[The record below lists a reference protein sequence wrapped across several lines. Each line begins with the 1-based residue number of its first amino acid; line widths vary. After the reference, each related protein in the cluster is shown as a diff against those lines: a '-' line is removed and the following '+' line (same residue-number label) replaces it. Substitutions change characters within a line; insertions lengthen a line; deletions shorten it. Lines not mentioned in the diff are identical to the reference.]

1 MIHLDFET
9 RSENNL
15 VTDGS
20 YKYAVDPSTD
30 VNCFAF
36 AIGDETPELWL
47 RVHGDPLPPRLI
59 EAVKKGMMIAAWNAA
74 FERLIWNNVL
84 TKYGAPKLP
93 IEQFYCVAA
102 NARARGYPG
111 KLEKA
116 ARFAGLAVEKDREGY
131 LLMMKMC
138 KPRRIEED
146 GTVVWWDDYK
156 DHVRQGEYCKQDVV
170 VERTLLSIIMPF
182 NAQELSDYHLSE
194 EINDR
199 GIKVD
204 RELAHAAVTSAATE
218 KLTSDD
224 AMKAMTGGAVTA
236 CTQVANIKAW
246 VEEEWRPIPSLNKS
260 DILDMLDCHD
270 IPPHVADVLELR
282 LENSKAAVSKFAAML
297 NKSDPAGI
305 VRGLFVFHGAGP
317 GRFTSFGLQVQNLV
331 RESNTDAI
339 PVLKKHG
346 IKGLRMLGEP
356 VEILSQMVR
365 PAFLAEEGKTFLIG
379 DFSQMQARVTAWLA
393 GEEKLLQLFREG
405 KDTYCAFGSIAYGR
419 TITKADTD
427 ERFASKGCVLGLG
440 FGGAEGA
447 LARTLKKPPARMVLP
462 GDQLTH
468 FVKTYRNTYTK
479 IVNFWYRLRDA
490 TLMAMFSKG
499 TIVPIGPVS
508 YLYDGQHLWCRLPSG
523 RLMCY
528 PYARVVQDDYG
539 DCIEYRRGNRSPKS
553 GVIDWPVERLWYGTL
568 TENLAQAIEFDLMM
582 LTLRRMRK
590 MRDLPVRIHVH
601 DEIVPEVDKRVAEE
615 KLAKFLALMKQGADW
630 SEGLPIEAEGH
641 ISDRYVK

>member
-9 RSENNL
+9 RSECNL

-20 YKYAVDPSTD
+20 YKYAVHPSTD
-30 VNCFAF
+30 VNCFAW
-36 AIGDETPELWL
+36 AIGDEPPELWL
-47 RVHGDPLPPRLI
+47 RVHGLPLPKRLI
-59 EAVKKGMMIAAWNAA
+59 EAVKSGMVIAAWNAA

-84 TKYGAPKLP
+84 TRYGAPELP

-116 ARFAGLAVEKDREGY
+116 ARFAGLQAEKDREGY

-138 KPRRIEED
+138 KPRRVEED
-146 GTVVWWDDYK
+146 GTVIWWDDYK
-156 DHVRQGEYCKQDVV
+156 DHVRQGEYCVQDVV
-170 VERTLLSIIMPF
+170 VERALLSVIMPL
-182 NAQELSDYHLSE
+182 NRQELDDYHLSE

-204 RELAHAAVTSAATE
+204 RELATAAVTSAASE

-224 AMKAMTGGAVTA
+224 AMMALTGGFVEA
-236 CTQVANIKAW
+236 CTQVAKIR
-246 VEEEWRPIPSLNKS
+246 EWCEGEGYPMPSLNKS
-260 DILDMLDCHD
+260 DILDALDDHH

-297 NKSDPAGI
+297 NKSDDEGI

-331 RESNTDAI
+331 RDVNLAGI
-339 PVLKKHG
+339 PVLKKFG

-356 VEILSQMVR
+356 VEIMSQMVR
-365 PAFLAEEGKTFLIG
+365 PAFMAEKDKVFLIG
-379 DFSQMQARVTAWLA
+379 DFAQMQARVTAWLA

-419 TITKADTD
+419 KITKDD
-427 ERFASKGCVLGLG
+427 KPERFAAKGCVLGLG

-468 FVKTYRNTYTK
+468 FVKTYRGTYTK
-479 IVNFWYRLRDA
+479 IVNFWHRLRDA
-490 TLMAMFSKG
+490 TLLAMYSKG

-553 GVIDWPVERLWYGTL
+553 GVMEWPVERLWYGTL
-568 TENLAQAIEFDLMM
+568 TENLAQAIELDLMM
-582 LTLRRMRK
+582 LTLRRMRHMK
-590 MRDLPVRIHVH
+590 DMPVRLHVH
-601 DEIVPEVDKRVAEE
+601 DEIVPEVFKNVAEE
-615 KLAKFLALMKQGADW
+615 KLAKFLALMTKGADW

-641 ISDRYVK
+641 ISDRYAK